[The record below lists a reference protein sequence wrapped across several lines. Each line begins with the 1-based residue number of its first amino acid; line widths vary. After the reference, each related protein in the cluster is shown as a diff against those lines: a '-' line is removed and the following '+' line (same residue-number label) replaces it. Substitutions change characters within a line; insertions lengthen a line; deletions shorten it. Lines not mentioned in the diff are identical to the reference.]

1 MPFARI
7 AVLLLLLLPLFL
19 PPPPLPSFHPF
30 LFYIPLRRKLFYT
43 RSNNC
48 IFAKGEDV
56 WCGEER
62 KRKSFFKS
70 EIERNWAKN
79 GTILEGYCICIRN
92 LLLLFRMTD
101 SIIIILSL
109 LFFQIIWKTR
119 CVNYEEINSV
129 EDFLLKFLKEFL
141 DILLRITNDL
151 FLLERKSYVRDTV

>member
-1 MPFARI
+1 
-7 AVLLLLLLPLFL
+7 
-19 PPPPLPSFHPF
+19 
-30 LFYIPLRRKLFYT
+30 
-43 RSNNC
+43 
-48 IFAKGEDV
+48 
-56 WCGEER
+56 
-62 KRKSFFKS
+62 
-70 EIERNWAKN
+70 
-79 GTILEGYCICIRN
+79 
-92 LLLLFRMTD
+92 MTD